1 VQGDSWNVVGG
12 SGQSSWASALS
23 QIVIGF
29 VTISSIKW
37 IWGSDMFGGCVA
49 ILLAVGVVLSAV
61 GAAIA
66 FATSKA
72 EDPRLQLLGSLLR
85 LAADEPTGS
94 QHQQAT

>member
-1 VQGDSWNVVGG
+1 
-12 SGQSSWASALS
+12 
-23 QIVIGF
+23 
-29 VTISSIKW
+29 
-37 IWGSDMFGGCVA
+37 MFGGCVA
-49 ILLAVGVVLSAV
+49 TLLPVGVVLGAV

-72 EDPRLQLLGSLLR
+72 EDPKLQLLGSLLR